1 MAEKKDDKEFQ
12 YISALQ
18 DFNKSVEYLIK
29 AIQAQVAKKQDF
41 KSSVADTAEQ
51 FKQMATMAE
60 QLTVIVENT
69 ASTKDDTK
77 KILQVVEGLKKQK
90 KTGIWDKLSPKD
102 KTKGVGEGIK
112 SIVLMAAGIL
122 AIGTA

>member
-29 AIQAQVAKKQDF
+29 AVQAQVAKKQDF

-77 KILQVVEGLKKQK
+77 KILQVVEGLNSGKYTYNFNPGYMSGA
-90 KTGIWDKLSPKD
+90 KTS
-102 KTKGVGEGIK
+102 
-112 SIVLMAAGIL
+112 
-122 AIGTA
+122 